1 MRSSYLPILIYI
13 IIVLGLGGSFILF
26 SHILGPKRRSKQ
38 KFEPY
43 ECGVDLLESERKR
56 FHAKFY
62 LIATF
67 FILFDIETVF
77 LIPWAVNFNT
87 MSMLAVIEMMVFI
100 FILAI
105 GLFYILEKKVFDWD

>member
-1 MRSSYLPILIYI
+1 MRAGYLPIFIYS
-13 IIVLGLGGSFILF
+13 IIVLGLGASFIFF

-43 ECGVDLLESERKR
+43 ECGVDLLEQERKR
-56 FHAKFY
+56 FHVKFY

-77 LIPWAVNFNT
+77 LIPWAVNFKN

-105 GLFYILEKKVFDWD
+105 GLFYILEKKVLDMD